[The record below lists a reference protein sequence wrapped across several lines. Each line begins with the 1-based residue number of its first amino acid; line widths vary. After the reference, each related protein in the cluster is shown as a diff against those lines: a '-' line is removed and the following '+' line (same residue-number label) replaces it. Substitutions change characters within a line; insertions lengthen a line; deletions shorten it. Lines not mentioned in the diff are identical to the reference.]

1 MSAQPIAGAAP
12 DAVNIEIDGQKLLA
26 PKGSMIIQAADK
38 AGISIPRFCY
48 HEKLSIA
55 ANCRMCLVDV
65 EKSPKPMPACATPV
79 MEGMKVTTRSKRAL
93 DAQRNVME
101 FLLVNH
107 PLDCPI
113 CDQGGECELQDVAM
127 GYGRSVSRFQERKR
141 VVADEDLG
149 PLVSTEMTRCIH
161 CTRCVRFM
169 DDIAGTTELGGMF
182 RGEHT
187 EIGTYIGRSL
197 ESELSGNIIDLC
209 PVGALT
215 NKVFRFRARPWELM
229 ARPHIGYHDALGSNL
244 YLHLRRGEVLRVVP
258 RDNEAINE
266 NWLSDRDRYSH
277 QALTHDDRLTTPR
290 ICQNGQ
296 WFDASWEQA
305 LNAAS
310 EALKSAIARH
320 GAEALGTFIAP
331 NVSAEE
337 LYLAAQLTR
346 RLGSDAIDH
355 RLHQIDF
362 SGSHSEPG
370 FGAPLA
376 EYVHARS
383 ILLVGSHPRHDAPLL
398 GHRIRRAWR
407 AGAQVHAINPFAWR
421 QVFGLSQAL
430 IGSPE
435 QQLADLAA
443 VARAAGG
450 ASFPAEWTALADA
463 ARNANAAA
471 AIAKSLSEA
480 APSRILFGD
489 TAARHPRASLLRK
502 IARFVAEATGAVFD
516 ELPQGANAKAA
527 WRVGAVSATAVS
539 RRKAYVLY
547 GCEAPQ
553 DFAHGQ
559 ATVDALK
566 NADAVIAFA
575 AFSHPTLTSS
585 ASVIFPI
592 GLPPEV
598 EGSYVN
604 VDGTVQTLSAGAK
617 APGEVRPG
625 WRVLRALGAKL
636 GLPGFDFIDFAAL
649 HAQVVQQLAS
659 AAAPIAGAGEGSA
672 SAQDGGF
679 IVQRE
684 MPIYNVDSVVRRAS
698 SLQGTVIADDGSL
711 GFHPEDALAL
721 GVGQSGTVSI
731 DGMRYAA
738 KASVEVP
745 RGVVRVPNGTIATIK
760 LPVTGTAVQVTH
772 G

>member
-12 DAVNIEIDGQKLLA
+12 DTVSIEIDGEKLVA

-48 HEKLSIA
+48 HEKLAIA

-65 EKSPKPMPACATPV
+65 EKSPKPLPACATPV

-113 CDQGGECELQDVAM
+113 CDQGGECELQDVAI

-149 PLVSTEMTRCIH
+149 PLVATEMTRCIH

-215 NKVFRFRARPWELM
+215 NKVFRFRARPWELV
-229 ARPHIGYHDALGSNL
+229 ARPHLGYHDALGSNL

-277 QALTHDDRLTTPR
+277 QALTHDDRLTSPR
-290 ICQNGQ
+290 IRQNGH
-296 WFDASWEQA
+296 WVDASWEQA
-305 LNAAS
+305 LTVAAD
-310 EALKSAIARH
+310 ALKGVVARH
-320 GAEALGTFIAP
+320 GASALSTLIAP

-337 LYLAAQLTR
+337 MYLAAKLTR
-346 RLGSDAIDH
+346 ALGSDAVEH
-355 RLHQIDF
+355 RLQQIDF
-362 SGSHSEPG
+362 SGEQSEPA
-370 FGAPLA
+370 FATPLA
-376 EYVHARS
+376 EYAHARS
-383 ILLVGSHPRHDAPLL
+383 ILLIGSHPRHDAPLL
-398 GHRIRRAWR
+398 GHRIRCAWR
-407 AGAQVHAINPFAWR
+407 AGAQVHAINPFSTR
-421 QVFGLSQAL
+421 QVFELSQSL
-430 IGSPE
+430 FGSPD

-450 ASFPAEWTALADA
+450 SAFPAQWAALADA
-463 ARNANAAA
+463 SRHGNAAA
-471 AIAKSLSEA
+471 AISRSLAESST
-480 APSRILFGD
+480 SRVLFG
-489 TAARHPRASLLRK
+489 AAAASHPRASLLRQL
-502 IARFVAEATGAVFD
+502 ARFVAQVTESSFD

-527 WRVGAVSATAVS
+527 WRVGAVSTSAYGSS
-539 RRKAYVLY
+539 RAYVLY
-547 GCEAPQ
+547 GAEAPQ

-559 ATVDALK
+559 MIVDALK
-566 NADAVIAFA
+566 GAEAVIAFS
-575 AFSHPTLTSS
+575 AFAHPTLASS

-598 EGSYVN
+598 DGSYVN
-604 VDGTVQTLSAGAK
+604 VDGLVQSFAGAAK
-617 APGEVRPG
+617 PPGEARAG
-625 WRVLRALGAKL
+625 WRVLRALGEKL
-636 GLPGFDFIDFAAL
+636 GLPEFHFTDFASL
-649 HAQVVQQLAS
+649 SGQVVPLLAS
-659 AAAPIAGAGEGSA
+659 PAAALQGRDAAVPTVGE
-672 SAQDGGF
+672 GF
-679 IVQRE
+679 IVQRV
-684 MPIYNVDSVVRRAS
+684 MPIYNVDSVVRRS
-698 SLQGTVIADDGSL
+698 PSLQGTVIADDGSL

-721 GVGQSGTVSI
+721 GIGQGGTASI
-731 DGMRYAA
+731 EGMRYTAV
-738 KASVEVP
+738 ASNEVP
-745 RGVVRVPNGTIATIK
+745 RGVVRVPSGTIATMK
-760 LPVTGTAVQVTH
+760 LPVTGGTVQVSH